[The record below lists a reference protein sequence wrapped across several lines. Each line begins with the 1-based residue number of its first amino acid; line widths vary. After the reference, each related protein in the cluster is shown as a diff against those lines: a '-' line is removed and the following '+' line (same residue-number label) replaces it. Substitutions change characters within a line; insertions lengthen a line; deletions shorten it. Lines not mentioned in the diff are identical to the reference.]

1 MLTTV
6 QGVYKDGKIELLE
19 PAPEMAEARV
29 IVTFMPTVRLLNLAD
44 RGISPQEAAEMR
56 FRLGGIVEDWED
68 PAMDAYNAL
77 EPR

>member
-19 PAPEMAEARV
+19 PAPEMTEARV
-29 IVTFMPTVRLLNLAD
+29 FVTFMPTAKPINLAE

-56 FRLGGIVEDWED
+56 FRLGGLVEDWED
-68 PAMDAYNAL
+68 PAMHVYNDL
-77 EPR
+77 